1 MKLKVFNKLYRRMIF
16 LVFFVFAMLVLLF
29 LFLLFLIFRTSI
41 FDIST
46 ISENTS
52 LIVICSVISLLM
64 VSQGMAFFWSR
75 RITKPITTIS
85 AAVDEIAQGN
95 FDVHIDDSKFKD
107 EVKVL
112 AENINKMT
120 EELKS
125 IEVMRS
131 DFVSNVSH
139 EFRAPLSTIQG
150 YVTLLSDP
158 KISEQQRNEYFSL
171 LAESTG
177 QLSGLVD
184 NVLKLSRLETQNIKS
199 KPVKFSLDEQLRRV
213 VLMFEQQWS
222 KKSLYLDLD
231 LPQCEIVGN
240 KELFNQMWINLVG
253 NAVKYTDCGGKIGIR
268 LDASLNDYITVE
280 IYDDGIGMT
289 EEVQKHIFEKFY
301 QGDTSRKSQ
310 GNGLGLALVKTA
322 ADITGS
328 TIEVKSQ
335 PQKGS
340 TFTVKIPKYKHG
352 LQ

>member
-75 RITKPITTIS
+75 RITKPIITIS

-95 FDVHIDDSKFKD
+95 FDVHIDDSKFKY

-222 KKSLYLDLD
+222 KKNLYLDLD
-231 LPQCEIVGN
+231 LPECEIVGN

-268 LDASLNDYITVE
+268 LDASLKDYITVE

-328 TIEVKSQ
+328 TIDVKSE

-340 TFTVKIPKYKHG
+340 TFTVKIPK
-352 LQ
+352 

>member
-240 KELFNQMWINLVG
+240 KELFIQMWINLVG

-340 TFTVKIPKYKHG
+340 TFTVKIPK
-352 LQ
+352 